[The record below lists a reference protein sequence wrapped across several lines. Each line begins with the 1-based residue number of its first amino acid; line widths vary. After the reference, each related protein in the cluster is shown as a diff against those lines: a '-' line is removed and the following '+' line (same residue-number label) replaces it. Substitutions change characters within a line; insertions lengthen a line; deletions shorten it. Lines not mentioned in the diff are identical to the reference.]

1 MDTPVRRPRID
12 PKFAGFKMSIR
23 KSKIHRYGVYA
34 EERIP
39 ANRKVIEYTGER
51 LNRRETKR
59 RCEGEYTY
67 LFTLDKYW
75 TLDCAFGGSGAE
87 IINHSCEPNVVSRIM
102 KGHVIYMSLRT
113 IEPGEEITVDDNF
126 EYVGDKNA
134 CSCGASTCRS
144 VMERMTP
151 KLERD
156 LAKAKAALAA
166 SVGRAGGGLA
176 GTNGKV
182 ETKAKSKAAFI
193 SRESGCCP

>member
-59 RCEGEYTY
+59 RGEGEYTY

-75 TLDCAFGGSGAE
+75 TLDGAFGGSGAE

-113 IEPGEEITVDDNF
+113 IEPGEEITVDYNF
-126 EYVGDKNA
+126 EYVGDKNSCA
-134 CSCGASTCRS
+134 CGSSTCRS

-156 LAKAKAALAA
+156 LAKQKAAQAA
-166 SVGRAGGGLA
+166 SVGRAGAGRTAGAGL
-176 GTNGKV
+176 V
-182 ETKAKSKAAFI
+182 ESKSKLEPKAKSKAAHI
-193 SRESGCCP
+193 

>member
-12 PKFAGFKMSIR
+12 PKYTGYKLSIR

-59 RCEGEYTY
+59 RGEGEYTY

-75 TLDCAFGGSGAE
+75 TLDGAFGGSGAE
-87 IINHSCEPNVVSRIM
+87 IINHSCEANVVSRIM
-102 KGHVIYMSLRT
+102 KGHIIYMSLRT
-113 IEPGEEITVDDNF
+113 IEPGEEITVDYNF
-126 EYVGDKNA
+126 EYVGDRTS
-134 CSCGASTCRS
+134 CSCGTNSCRT
-144 VMERMTP
+144 VMERMCP

-156 LAKAKAALAA
+156 LAKRKAARAA
-166 SVGRAGGGLA
+166 SAGRAGDGRA

-182 ETKAKSKAAFI
+182 EVKAKSKAAYI
-193 SRESGCCP
+193 

>member
-12 PKFAGFKMSIR
+12 PKFAGYKMSIR
-23 KSKIHRYGVYA
+23 KSKIHRFGVYA

-59 RCEGEYTY
+59 RGEGEYTY

-75 TLDCAFGGSGAE
+75 TLDGAFGGSGAE

-102 KGHVIYMSLRT
+102 KGHVIYMSLRA
-113 IEPGEEITVDDNF
+113 IEPGEEITVDYNF
-126 EYVGDKNA
+126 EYVGDQNS

-156 LAKAKAALAA
+156 LAKQKAARAA
-166 SVGRAGGGLA
+166 SVGRAGNGRA

-182 ETKAKSKAAFI
+182 EAEAKSKAAYI
-193 SRESGCCP
+193 